1 MPKIELNGARVAYA
15 ATGSGET
22 VLLLHAT
29 ASAGAQWQALAET
42 LRSDW
47 RVVAPDLYGYGES
60 DPWPGHG
67 PFALAE
73 EAALAEAVLA
83 DAGRGPFHLIG
94 HSYGG
99 AVALRLAMQQPERL
113 LSLVLIEPVAFH
125 LLRQEAPSPANRDLF
140 GEVMEVA
147 TLVSGAA
154 ASGDYRHAMAR
165 FVDYWNGQGAWLR
178 AKPELQGALARHT
191 PKVAL
196 DFWAATTESTPRA
209 AYERIAV
216 PTLILS
222 GARSPR
228 PTRRIAEL
236 LAESLP
242 ASRLQ
247 TIDGAGHMLPL
258 THRDAVNAAI
268 LAHLLRNKADRHRPA
283 AA

>member
-1 MPKIELNGARVAYA
+1 
-15 ATGSGET
+15 
-22 VLLLHAT
+22 
-29 ASAGAQWQALAET
+29 
-42 LRSDW
+42 
-47 RVVAPDLYGYGES
+47 
-60 DPWPGHG
+60 
-67 PFALAE
+67 
-73 EAALAEAVLA
+73 
-83 DAGRGPFHLIG
+83 
-94 HSYGG
+94 
-99 AVALRLAMQQPERL
+99 MQQPERL

-147 TLVSGAA
+147 ALVSGAA
-154 ASGDYRHAMAR
+154 ASGDYRRAMAR

-178 AKPELQGALARHT
+178 AKPELQGVLARHT

-196 DFWAATTESTPRA
+196 DFWAATTESTPLA
-209 AYERIAV
+209 AYGRIAV

-222 GARSPR
+222 GTRSPR

-258 THRDAVNAAI
+258 THRDAVNAAV